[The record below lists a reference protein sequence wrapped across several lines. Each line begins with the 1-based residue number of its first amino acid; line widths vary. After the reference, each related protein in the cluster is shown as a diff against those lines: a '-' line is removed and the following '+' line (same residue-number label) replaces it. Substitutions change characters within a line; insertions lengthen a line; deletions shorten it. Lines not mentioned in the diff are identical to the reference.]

1 MLGVGHDGGMASVF
15 GSFGSSRRGGAP
27 APDPGD
33 RRPRIDGYPVDR
45 IPEVIAEARRGSR
58 RRITT
63 IGEDVLA
70 RPCREVTAFGTTGLK
85 ALVDDLYATMACCH
99 GVGLAANQ
107 IGVDLRVFV
116 YDCEDAYGVRHVGHV
131 VNPVLETAL
140 EAHRSGAREVS
151 EEGCLSVPGPVA
163 QVPRARAAAVRGVD
177 VYGKPVRVEGT
188 GTLARCLQHE
198 CDHLDGR
205 LYVDRLGNR
214 DRKRVLKSLEEL
226 REGAW
231 RAWDERAVALG
242 KQTSAKLS
250 PEPPTVDD
258 VPAPRVAAST
268 DDLDAGIVDYDP
280 AAYAETEPTPEV
292 AEVPD
297 AASYDDARP
306 ADLPDEDE
314 DRG

>member
-1 MLGVGHDGGMASVF
+1 MASVF
-15 GSFGSSRRGGAP
+15 GSFGSSRRGPA

-45 IPEVIAEARRGSR
+45 IPTVIAEARRGR
-58 RRITT
+58 RRRVTT

-70 RPCREVTAFGTTGLK
+70 RPCREVTAFGTRGLQ
-85 ALVDDLYATMACCH
+85 ALIDDMHATMACCN

-116 YDCEDAYGVRHVGHV
+116 YDCEDAYGVRHIGHM
-131 VNPVLETAL
+131 VNPRLEPAT
-140 EAHRSGAREVS
+140 ERPGGRDFD

-163 QVPRARAAAVRGVD
+163 EVPRARTAVVRGVD
-177 VYGKPVRVEGT
+177 MFGKPMTIEGS

-214 DRKRVLKSLEEL
+214 DRKKVLKSLDEL
-226 REGAW
+226 REPTWA
-231 RAWDERAVALG
+231 AWDARAAELG
-242 KQTSAKLS
+242 KESSAELS

-258 VPAPRVAAST
+258 VPAPRVATGAPEEP
-268 DDLDAGIVDYDP
+268 DPGIVDYDP
-280 AAYAETEPTPEV
+280 AAYAEAEPTPEV
-292 AEVPD
+292 GEVP
-297 AASYDDARP
+297 AEASYDDARP
-306 ADLPDEDE
+306 TELPDEDE
-314 DRG
+314 ARG